1 MLILAISVGVPGL
14 VLSSFAF
21 RSVRSEAL
29 VEQAH
34 LQDRCESVAGLLY
47 EETRNRFEQLERE
60 LGGVIDQAGNRWTE
74 RPGQAISL
82 TMGQVSGVKGI
93 LILDDGGNL
102 RHPSVRALTLAT
114 EADRP
119 LFAEELRTVMG
130 RPFRDAE
137 FAEIREQDP
146 DRAASLY
153 QVAIPGIPGYRG
165 QLIARNA
172 RARCLLRAGR
182 AAEALTA
189 YRGLA
194 AEAEGHLDF
203 NGFPLELLAM
213 YQVSQCQLALG
224 DESDAARTLRELFG
238 TLSESTWG
246 YGGSAESLLAER
258 VLDQLAEPR
267 LRGQIPPEL
276 KLDYTSARRDLE
288 RARNRQDEQAMVVA
302 LLPEL
307 VASRVESAP
316 DPGRFVYERKTRS
329 GEPFLFARTTW
340 NGPGGYRGLI
350 LHLDEDRLLEGVM
363 QRLDGIQQA
372 NPELAVALG
381 EVGIGPTPLA
391 APSQGVVY
399 QLEPWVP
406 GRTIVVSQGDPTS
419 VSSMLSRSRRVR
431 LLMIGTFS
439 LFILLGL
446 GISYRAVRREFEIA
460 RIRTDFVSNVSHE
473 LRTPLA
479 TIRIMSEMLTM
490 GAVPPGEKQQEYHST
505 ILSETERLTRLID
518 NVLDFARIE
527 QGRKKYR
534 FVEGDL
540 MTVVEEVQRV
550 TQDYLASAKF
560 ELAVEAQPELP
571 SVRFDHDALVQ
582 ALINLVTNAVQY
594 TDADDPDKRLILLSV
609 YHQRGSAVLSVKD
622 RGQGIP
628 ADERGAVFDK
638 FHRGGDY
645 LTRTVRG
652 TGLGLSIVQHIAEA
666 HGGEVRLDSEPGQ
679 GSTFYVLLPAEPQ
692 TY

>member
-1 MLILAISVGVPGL
+1 MLILAVSVGVPGL

-34 LQDRCESVAGLLY
+34 LQDRCESVAALLY
-47 EETRNRFEQLERE
+47 EETRNRFVQLERE
-60 LGGVIDQAGNRWTE
+60 LGGVIDQAGDRWTE
-74 RPGQAISL
+74 RPGQAVSL
-82 TMGQVSGVKGI
+82 TQGQVAGVRGI
-93 LILDDGGNL
+93 LILDEGGNL
-102 RHPSVRALTLAT
+102 RHPAVRALTLAT
-114 EADRP
+114 EAERP
-119 LFAEELRTVMG
+119 VFAEELRSLMG

-146 DRAASLY
+146 GRAATLY
-153 QVAIPGIPGYRG
+153 QIAIPGIPGYRG

-182 AAEALTA
+182 PAEALTA

-194 AEAEGHLDF
+194 AEAGGHLDF
-203 NGFPLELLAM
+203 NGFPLDLLATF
-213 YQVSQCQLALG
+213 QVSQCQLAMG
-224 DESDAARTLRELFG
+224 DEAEAARTLRELWG
-238 TLSESTWG
+238 ALAESTWG
-246 YGGSAESLLAER
+246 YGGSAESLLSAS
-258 VLDQLAEPR
+258 VLEQLAEPR
-267 LRGQIPPEL
+267 LRGQLPDEL
-276 KLDYTSARRDLE
+276 KIDFVSARRDVQ
-288 RARNRQDEQAMVVA
+288 RATERQDVQAMVVA

-307 VASRVESAP
+307 SASRVESAP
-316 DPGRFVYERKTRS
+316 APGRFVYERTIRGGK
-329 GEPFLFARTTW
+329 PFLFARTSW
-340 NGPGGYRGLI
+340 NGPGGHRSLI
-350 LHLDEDRLLEGVM
+350 LHLAEDRLLEGVL

-372 NPELAVALG
+372 NPELAVSLG
-381 EVGIGPTPLA
+381 EVGVGPTPLA
-391 APSQGVVY
+391 APSQGVVH

-406 GRTIVVSQGDPTS
+406 GRTIVVSPGDPTA
-419 VSSMLSRSRRVR
+419 VSSMLSRSRSIR

-439 LFILLGL
+439 LFILIGL

-534 FVEGDL
+534 FHVGDV

-550 TQDYLASAKF
+550 TQDYLASSEF
-560 ELAVEAQPELP
+560 ELAVEAQPDLP
-571 SVRFDHDALVQ
+571 PVRFDHDAMVQ

-594 TDADDPDKRLILLSV
+594 TDAADPEKRIILLSV
-609 YHQRGSAVLSVKD
+609 YHQRGSVVLSVKD

-628 ADERGAVFDK
+628 ADERGRVFDK
-638 FHRGGDY
+638 FQRGGDY

-666 HGGEVRLDSEPGQ
+666 HGGEVRLDSKEGQ
-679 GSTFYVLLPAEPQ
+679 GSTFYVLLPADLQ